1 MASILDTY
9 NKSEFSKFPQGKN
22 LDKTPISAEDSGN
35 KLHKDEKSL
44 AQARG
49 GKLNQKKYSDSV
61 ER

>member
-9 NKSEFSKFPQGKN
+9 KNSEFAKLADKSK
-22 LDKTPISAEDSGN
+22 DKTPISADDGGN
-35 KLHKDEKSL
+35 KLHKDEKAL

-49 GKLNQKKYSDSV
+49 GKLSQKKYSDSV